1 MDFLLEWLV
10 PSEFMPHGHCYLWT
24 PSLVWLYIISD
35 GLIFLSYFTIPVAL
49 LTFVRQRA
57 DLRFNWVFVMF
68 SLFIFACGT
77 THLISIITIWQ
88 PAYWVDAIAKA
99 LTATFSAI
107 TAVML
112 WRLMP
117 AALKVPS
124 TQQLVEAVNQLEIEV
139 IQRREAE
146 QALAKLNDSLEI
158 TVLKRTA
165 ALTESNHLLQK
176 EIEQR
181 QITEQAL
188 FNEKQRALVTL
199 ESIGDAVITCNMK
212 SEVTYLNPIAEKMTG
227 WTKADA
233 IGKPILE
240 VFRILNEATRKL
252 AANPVDVVI
261 EHGVI
266 CGLANHTL
274 LLSKD
279 GTEYDIED
287 SAAPI
292 RDHDGT
298 ILGVVLVFHDT
309 SDAKKMAQKMTYL
322 AEHDFLTG
330 LPNRLLLNDRISQA
344 LNSANRRNNKL
355 ALLFLDI
362 DHFKKIN
369 DTLGHGVGDKLLVE
383 LSKRLQSCLRF
394 TDTISRQGGDEF
406 VVLLPE
412 ISDSLAAA
420 EIADKLISATKTN
433 FHIDIHELT
442 VSVSIG
448 IAVYPDDGMTA
459 DALTKNADAAMYHA
473 KSEGRNN
480 FQFFTADMTQR
491 VSEQLSLEN
500 NLQKAIKN
508 KELILHY
515 QPKVSMQT
523 GKMIGVEA
531 LLRWQHPDWGLISP
545 DRFIPIAEES
555 GLIKPIGNWVLREAC
570 RQNRAWQDMGLPAIP
585 VAVNLSVVELRQP
598 TFVQE
603 VTRVLMQ
610 SGMAPEHLEL
620 EVTESIAIQEYTEVI
635 SWLQKLKEMGVRLS
649 IDDFGTGYSS
659 LSYLKRLP
667 IDTIKIDKSFI
678 HDIGIDLNDA
688 AIVDAII
695 SMSHSLG
702 LSVIAEGV
710 ETKEQLDFLKTHHC
724 DEIQGYYFGRPVPAA
739 EFEIMLRD
747 GPTFPS

>member
-24 PSLVWLYIISD
+24 PSLLWLYIISD

-49 LTFVRQRA
+49 LTFVRKRA
-57 DLRFNWVFVMF
+57 DIKFNWVFVMF
-68 SLFIFACGT
+68 SMFIFACGT

-99 LTATFSAI
+99 FTATFSAI

-117 AALKVPS
+117 VALKVPS
-124 TQQLVEAVNQLEIEV
+124 TRQLVEAVNQLEIEV
-139 IQRREAE
+139 KQRREAE

-165 ALTESNHLLQK
+165 ALTEANHALQK

-199 ESIGDAVITCNMK
+199 ESIGDAVITCNMQ

-240 VFRILNEATRKL
+240 VFRILNETTRKL

-261 EHGVI
+261 THGVI

-274 LLSKD
+274 LVSKN

-298 ILGVVLVFHDT
+298 MLGVVLVFHDT
-309 SDAKKMAQKMTYL
+309 SDTKKMAHKMTYL
-322 AEHDFLTG
+322 AEHDFLTD
-330 LPNRLLLNDRISQA
+330 LPNRLLLNDRIMQA
-344 LNSANRRNNKL
+344 LNAANRRKNKM
-355 ALLFLDI
+355 ALMFLDI

-369 DTLGHGVGDKLLVE
+369 DTLGHAVGDKLLVE
-383 LSKRLQSCLRF
+383 LSKRLQLCIRN

-412 ISDSLAAA
+412 ISDSMAAA
-420 EIADKLISATKTN
+420 EIAEKLIAATKTS
-433 FHIDIHELT
+433 FYIDIHELT

-448 IAVYPDDGMTA
+448 IAVYPDDGINPDT
-459 DALTKNADAAMYHA
+459 LTKNADAAMYFA
-473 KSEGRNN
+473 KGAGRNN

-508 KELILHY
+508 NELTLHY

-620 EVTESIAIQEYTEVI
+620 EVTESIAIQEYTDVI
-635 SWLQKLKEMGVRLS
+635 NWLQKLKEMGVRLS

-678 HDIGIDLNDA
+678 HDIGIDMNDA

-724 DEIQGYYFGRPVPAA
+724 DEIQGYYFGRPVSADK
-739 EFEIMLRD
+739 FEQILRD